1 MTAEKLFWLIIG
13 LVVLGF
19 IEGVVAYFLDGFQ
32 LALVYG
38 FQSGIL
44 GGAITSKLINDTKEM
59 KYGCTNG
66 KKPD

>member
-13 LVVLGF
+13 LFILGF
-19 IEGVVAYFLDGFQ
+19 IEGIVANFMPGFQ

-59 KYGCTNG
+59 KYGCANG

>member
-1 MTAEKLFWLIIG
+1 MTAERLFWLVVG
-13 LVVLGF
+13 LVLLGF
-19 IEGVVAYFLDGFQ
+19 LEGIVANYLDKFQ

-44 GGAITSKLINDTKEM
+44 GGVITSKLVNDTKEM

-66 KKPD
+66 KKIE